1 MKALMYLMVK
11 EMKNRIRKLMR
22 NKGLCIF
29 YIVLIVI
36 AIGSLI
42 TYSFVDASSST
53 KTDIRMLYTI
63 ILGLGILFLYSSIAM
78 GFSKGGTLF
87 SMSDVG
93 LLFVAPISPKRI
105 LVYGLIKQ
113 LGTTFL
119 SAIFI
124 IFQVSSLKTNFN
136 LNTYGLYAIFI
147 AYAMLLFFCQ
157 LISITFYVYSNGNEK
172 RKQILKLLVFVYFAV
187 LSLWFLFGYL
197 EFKEIWKPFY
207 QMVDSE
213 IFLYVPV
220 LGWTL
225 GLIKGGVES
234 NITMVLLSFG
244 QYALFSYLM
253 ILSFSKNEA
262 DFYESVLVRTE
273 NNYEALQNMKERK
286 GNYVKTS
293 NVKLK
298 EKNTGIRKGKGA
310 STILY
315 KQIVEM
321 KRESKIPFLSASSII
336 MLLLALGFSYFG
348 DKNYLSYVI
357 FGIVVYM
364 QFIFTIMGKL
374 DGELHKPY
382 IYLIPEPS
390 IKKLVYSCLSGAIQP
405 FLEGILVFVIVCI
418 VGQQSPMLCLFLAI
432 AVGVS
437 GLLFSVIPVLF
448 LKVFGE
454 KPSRI
459 FTVFIEL
466 ILLLIILMPGII
478 ISVIKTL
485 TLSNEMAFLGTVP
498 YIIDCLIFSALI
510 FYLCRNIFDH
520 TETGC

>member
-11 EMKNRIRKLMR
+11 GMKNRIRKLVR
-22 NKGLCIF
+22 KKGLFIF

-36 AIGSLI
+36 TIATLVA
-42 TYSFVDASSST
+42 YSFIDTPTSST
-53 KTDIRMLYTI
+53 TDIRMLYSI
-63 ILGLGILFLYSSIAM
+63 ALGFGILFLYTSIAM
-78 GFSKGGTLF
+78 GLSKGGTLF

-93 LLFVAPISPKRI
+93 LLFVAPISPKKI
-105 LVYGLIKQ
+105 LVYGLVKQ

-136 LNTYGLYAIFI
+136 LNTSGLYAIFL
-147 AYAMLLFFCQ
+147 AYAMLMFFCQ
-157 LISITFYVYSNGNEK
+157 LISITFYVYSNGNAK
-172 RKQILKLLVFVYFAV
+172 RKQILKLLVFAYIVV

-197 EFKEIWKPFY
+197 KFKEIWKPLY
-207 QMVDSE
+207 QMMDSE

-234 NITMVLLSFG
+234 SFTMILLSFG

-273 NNYEALQNMKERK
+273 NNYEVLQNMKEGK

-298 EKNTGIRKGKGA
+298 EKNIGIHKGKGA

-321 KRESKIPFLSASSII
+321 KRESRIPFLSASSII
-336 MLLLALGFSYFG
+336 MLLVALGYSYFG

-357 FGIVVYM
+357 FGIVVYI

-405 FLEGILVFVIVCI
+405 FLEGILVFAIVCV
-418 VGQQSPMLCLFLAI
+418 VGRQSPMLCLFLAI

-448 LKVFGE
+448 LKIFGE

-459 FTVFIEL
+459 FTILIEL
-466 ILLLIILMPGII
+466 FFLILILMPGII

-485 TLSNEMAFLGTVP
+485 SLSKEMAFLGTVP